1 MRRYGSNDDERVCHL
16 SSPSSPTE
24 ESGSSVRQEF
34 PHRQRDWLSVRF
46 QREVSGI
53 VKTDIS
59 TWNVSLECVR
69 AGGQKE
75 RIVFAPHGK
84 ERRGEADCPSTT
96 VEGAA
101 LSERRGSADK
111 KSQREPNREGLQA
124 SELEMPRWASH
135 P

>member
-1 MRRYGSNDDERVCHL
+1 MSDTALTAHP
-16 SSPSSPTE
+16 SPYSE
-24 ESGSSVRQEF
+24 HVLGRFEVSGSSVRQEF

-84 ERRGEADCPSTT
+84 EKRGEADCPSTT

-101 LSERRGSADK
+101 LSECWGSADK
-111 KSQREPNREGLQA
+111 KFQSEPNQERWQET
-124 SELEMPRWASH
+124 ELEMPRWASY